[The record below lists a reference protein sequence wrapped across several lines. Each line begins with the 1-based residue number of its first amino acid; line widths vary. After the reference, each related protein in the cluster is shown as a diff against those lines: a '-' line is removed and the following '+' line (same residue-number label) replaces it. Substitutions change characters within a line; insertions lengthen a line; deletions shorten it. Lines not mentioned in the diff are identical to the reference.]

1 MFKARI
7 NLLRFCIFFNR
18 YITLSLVQTT
28 DRAFYSR
35 TGVITLRRCER
46 RETNRDFAYSP
57 NILRWLDR
65 LFGTVSRRDYQTLI
79 LKSRDKKL
87 RLTINSF
94 NLHHFFSPVVAL
106 EDNDDFDPTTDTNY
120 FLIMLVFV
128 ISETWGYRLGLEII
142 NGRFCGK
149 LLCLRKITKCYQKWH
164 GKLKSRIPRRI
175 YF

>member
-1 MFKARI
+1 M
-7 NLLRFCIFFNR
+7 
-18 YITLSLVQTT
+18 
-28 DRAFYSR
+28 
-35 TGVITLRRCER
+35 ITLRRCER

-65 LFGTVSRRDYQTLI
+65 LFGTVSRRGYQTLI
-79 LKSRDKKL
+79 LNSRYKKL

-94 NLHHFFSPVVAL
+94 NLHRFFSPVVAL

-142 NGRFCGK
+142 NGTFCRK

-164 GKLKSRIPRRI
+164 GKLKLRIPRRI